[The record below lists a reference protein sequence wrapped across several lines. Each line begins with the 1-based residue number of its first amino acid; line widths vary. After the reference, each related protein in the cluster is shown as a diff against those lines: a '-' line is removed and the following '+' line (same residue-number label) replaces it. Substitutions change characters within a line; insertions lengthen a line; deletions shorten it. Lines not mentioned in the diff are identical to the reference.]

1 MLFLNFKETV
11 NKVIFANRES
21 VEQVEE
27 GKILAPKFDS
37 NGIIPAVITETSSG
51 EVLMLGYMNEES
63 LTKTIET
70 KEAHYWSRSREVLW
84 KKGDSSGMI
93 HEVDEILIDDDQD
106 SLLLKVSIKGL
117 GASCHVGY
125 KSCFYRSL
133 QSVTEDGVELEF
145 TEDEKVFDPEIVYP
159 GSENPTKL

>member
-1 MLFLNFKETV
+1 M
-11 NKVIFANRES
+11 NKIIFAKRES

-27 GKILAPKFDS
+27 GSILAPKFDQD
-37 NGIIPAVITETSSG
+37 GIIPAVVTEASSG
-51 EVLMLGYMNEES
+51 ELLMLGYMNKES
-63 LTKTIET
+63 LRKTIET
-70 KEAHYWSRSREVLW
+70 KEAYYWSRSREVLW

-106 SLLLKVSIKGL
+106 SLLLKVTIKGL

-133 QSVTEDGVELEF
+133 QNVTEDGVELEF

-159 GSENPTKL
+159 GAENPTKL

>member
-1 MLFLNFKETV
+1 MPFLNFKETV
-11 NKVIFANRES
+11 NKVIFAKRES

-37 NGIIPAVITETSSG
+37 DGIIPAVVTETSSG

-133 QSVTEDGVELEF
+133 QNVTEDGVELEF
-145 TEDEKVFDPEIVYP
+145 TEDEKVFDPKIVYP

>member
-1 MLFLNFKETV
+1 M
-11 NKVIFANRES
+11 NKIIFAKRES

-27 GKILAPKFDS
+27 GNILAPKFDQ
-37 NGIIPAVITETSSG
+37 NGIIPAVVTEASSG
-51 EVLMLGYMNEES
+51 ELLMLGYMNKES
-63 LTKTIET
+63 LRKTIET
-70 KEAHYWSRSREVLW
+70 KEAYYWSRSREVLW

-93 HEVDEILIDDDQD
+93 HEVEEILIDDDQD
-106 SLLLKVSIKGL
+106 SLWLKVSIKGL

-133 QSVTEDGVELEF
+133 QNVTEDGVELKF

-159 GSENPTKL
+159 GAENPTKL